1 MNNWSSLV
9 RGVCNS
15 MNALKK
21 IFNLITFNICDVDV
35 ATNFQR

>member
-9 RGVCNS
+9 LGNS